1 MTGCVPRLSAAA
13 ASVWAKSDGETGDWM
28 PLWRHLDDAAG
39 VAGYLWDRWLPG
51 NIRAI
56 VSECLPAGD
65 SDGRAILEWLAGIHD
80 IGKCSPAFAIQIQSK
95 PRTSWVVDAMR
106 QHGLDMPTELADR
119 SLLRHELAGYL
130 GLESWLDR
138 RFGWSRSQSR
148 SVAVVVGGH
157 HGVPPEP
164 GQLDAGRRKLPHL
177 LGLGLW
183 SAVRDE
189 YLDRAADTLPAGR
202 RLADWKD
209 TPLTVTAQALLT
221 AAVIVADWIASDSE
235 RFGYGSCRIE
245 PDRLDI
251 ALLSLGLPPAW
262 SASRSDVLTE
272 FAQRFD
278 LPADVEPRPIQ
289 RAAVEL
295 AIEVATPGLM
305 VVEAPMGEGKTEAA
319 LLAAEVL
326 AQRTGAGG
334 VFFALPTQATSN
346 AMFSRV
352 QTWLDHLPSAE
363 PGQRVSMTLVHG
375 KASLNDDYR
384 GLVRQG
390 RMIATGQDATVDRDR
405 IEVEVVAHQWLSG
418 RKKAMLASFVVGTVD
433 QLLFAALKSRHLVLR
448 HLGVAGKVVVIDE
461 VHAYDAYM
469 STYLDRVLE
478 WLAAYRVPV
487 VMLSATLPARRRM
500 EMVAAYDR
508 GRRTEPAPHARR
520 PWGPPAQFEAPD
532 PYAALGTDIGYP
544 AITCSTGGVPL
555 VQQVQAS
562 PRGVQV
568 ALSRHSDDLVDLTA
582 TLRTAL
588 AAGGAAL
595 VIRNTV
601 GRVQEAAAHLRRTLP
616 GTEVIVAHSRF
627 VGAHRAD
634 RDRLLLQLFGPDGTA
649 DRLGKRYVVVASQV
663 AEQSLDVDFDLVVTD
678 VAPVDLVLQ
687 RLGRL
692 HRHAGRTRATAV
704 SIPHCHVTGVPD
716 WHDVPPKPERVMGFV
731 YSTYLLYR
739 TLAVITPH
747 LDGRVLSLP
756 GDIAALVQSVYG
768 PAEICPASWMGV
780 VDQAHVK
787 HQSALDERVTKAEV
801 FRLGAP
807 SDSTDLIGWLAAGV
821 GDADDTDQGRAHV
834 RDIDPTIEVIVVRKV
849 DGQIRTLN
857 GLGPAS
863 DKAVPVDKPVGWSR
877 ARDLAACTLSLPLAL
892 SRGST
897 AVRTEAQLEQNWFPS
912 WQDEPWLKGQLVLA
926 LDAGDAA
933 VVGDY
938 RVNYSIENGLEHSRI
953 DDAHPDS

>member
-1 MTGCVPRLSAAA
+1 MSSELSAAA
-13 ASVWAKSDGETGDWM
+13 KSVWAKSDRETGDWM
-28 PLWRHLDDAAG
+28 PLWRHLDDSSG
-39 VAGYLWDRWLPG
+39 VAGYLWDHWLPG
-51 NIRAI
+51 NVRAI
-56 VSECLPAGD
+56 VSECLPADD
-65 SDGRAILEWLAGIHD
+65 SDGRAILEWLAGVHD
-80 IGKCSPAFAIQIQSK
+80 IGKCSPAFAIQIQSN
-95 PRTSWVVDAMR
+95 PRTSWLVDAMR
-106 QHGLDMPTELADR
+106 QQGLDMPTELADR
-119 SLLRHELAGYL
+119 PLLRHELAGYL

-138 RFGWSRSQSR
+138 RYGWSRSQAR
-148 SVAVVVGGH
+148 SIAVVVGGH

-177 LGLGLW
+177 LGVGRW

-189 YLDRAADTLPAGR
+189 YLDRAAEILPAGR
-202 RLADWKD
+202 RLADWKN
-209 TPLTVTAQALLT
+209 TPLTITAQALLT
-221 AAVIVADWIASDSE
+221 AAVIVADWIASDPE

-245 PDRLDI
+245 PDRLDT
-251 ALLSLGLPPAW
+251 ALRTLDLPPAW
-262 SASRSDVLTE
+262 AAARSDVLAE

-278 LPADVEPRPIQ
+278 LPTGAEPRPIQ
-289 RAAVEL
+289 RAAVQL
-295 AIEVATPGLM
+295 ATEVTMPGLM
-305 VVEAPMGEGKTEAA
+305 IVEAPMGEGKTEAA

-326 AQRTGAGG
+326 SQRTAAGG

-346 AMFSRV
+346 AMFARM
-352 QTWLDHLPSAE
+352 QTWLDHLPSAD
-363 PGQRVSMTLVHG
+363 PGQRVSMTLAHG
-375 KASLNDDYR
+375 KASLNDDYQ
-384 GLVRQG
+384 GLVRQA
-390 RMIATGQDATVDRDR
+390 RIAATGQDAAVDRDR
-405 IEVEVVAHQWLSG
+405 IEVEVVAHQWLAG
-418 RKKAMLASFVVGTVD
+418 RKKAMLASFVVGTID

-487 VMLSATLPARRRM
+487 VMLSATLPAGRRRG
-500 EMVAAYDR
+500 MVAAYDR
-508 GRRTEPAPHARR
+508 GRRPSDTPAPRR
-520 PWGPPAQFEAPD
+520 PAWDAPAVVADD
-532 PYAALGTDIGYP
+532 PYAALAADIGYP

-555 VQQVQAS
+555 VQQVHAS

-568 ALSRHSDDLVDLTA
+568 TLSRHSDDLNDLTA

-616 GTEVIVAHSRF
+616 DTEVIVAHSRF

-634 RDRLLLQLFGPDGTA
+634 RDRLLLQLFGADGTA
-649 DRLGKRYVVVASQV
+649 DRLGKRYIVVASQV

-678 VAPVDLVLQ
+678 IAPVDLVLQ

-692 HRHAGRTRATAV
+692 HRHAGRTRAAAV
-704 SIPHCHVTGVPD
+704 SIPRCHVTGVPD
-716 WHDVPPKPERVMGFV
+716 WHDVPPNPERVMGFV
-731 YSTYLLYR
+731 YSAYLLYR

-747 LDGRVLSLP
+747 LDGRGLSLP
-756 GDIAALVQSVYG
+756 GDIAALVESVYG
-768 PAEICPASWMGV
+768 PAEVCPASWMGV

-787 HQSALDERVTKAEV
+787 HQSALDERVAKAEV

-807 SDSTDLIGWLAAGV
+807 TDALDLLGWVAAGA
-821 GDADDTDQGRAHV
+821 GDSDDTDGGTAHV

-857 GLGPAS
+857 GLGRAS
-863 DKAVPVDKPVGWSR
+863 DEAVPVDEPVGWFR

-912 WQDEPWLKGQLVLA
+912 WQDESWLKGQLVLV
-926 LDAGDAA
+926 LDAGGSA

-938 RVNYSIENGLEHSRI
+938 LVTYSIENGLEHSRI
-953 DDAHPDS
+953 DDTNPAS